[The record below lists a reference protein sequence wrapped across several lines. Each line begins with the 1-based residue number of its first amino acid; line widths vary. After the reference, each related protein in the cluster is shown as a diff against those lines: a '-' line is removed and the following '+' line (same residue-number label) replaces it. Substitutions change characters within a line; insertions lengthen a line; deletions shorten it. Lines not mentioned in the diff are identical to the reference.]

1 MAKRRPRA
9 RPAARQETAASRGP
23 AGSLTVRLALFWA
36 VTFAIKLIVLLQ
48 LKDHVLL
55 QVNATDDSAA
65 YFGLAQRVVA
75 GDLGLGPGLYYVS
88 PLYIYFLAFVTWA
101 GASIDGAR
109 IVQILLGTGT
119 VALVF
124 ATAREWF
131 GERSAWIAAGL
142 AALTGL
148 FTFYEVLILQA
159 SLDPFLTAAV
169 LWLLAMALR
178 RPQAH
183 WPVLTGVAGGLFML
197 NRPNVLVAVV
207 GMAAVLAVA
216 RQWRPMLLLAAG
228 VLIALTPVG
237 IRNAVVAHEASL
249 LPSHGGLNF
258 YIGNNADANGLFRT
272 VPGVSPTIEGQA
284 RDTRRVAEAALK
296 RPLTDGEVSLYFSGL
311 AIGWIR
317 EHPIAWLRLFAV
329 KVGYVFN
336 AQHIPLPLSYPFFAY
351 DAGSILRFLFVGPWC
366 LIPLGLVGLVG
377 SYWLVEPR
385 PGKNYLIWAA
395 FVPLYALSVAL
406 FFTSERYRL
415 PLLVPLTIGAGAA
428 VHQIIQLVAARRLR
442 TLAPLAAALAVLL
455 VACNWR
461 LDMVD
466 GDGRGEERV
475 HMAENLARAGDAT
488 GALDW
493 LGRALQ
499 VYPYTSLAHYRVGVQ
514 LANAG
519 QHPQAVAELGEALRL
534 DPGAPALE
542 LALGQAL
549 NANGQPREAIS
560 HLRVAF
566 DRGAN
571 PFVAGAELAAALGA
585 SGDTPAATQMLQT
598 LSTQASPSADTS
610 MMLGDV
616 AADMNALDL
625 AQRFFDQAT
634 AAQPDSVIVHDRS
647 GRNQLSRQ
655 HFDEAVREFAA
666 AAKLAPQSVDELTR
680 LAFAEFHLG
689 RIADARTHVAAALAL
704 DPRNATALEV
714 QKLID
719 QKVRH

>member
-1 MAKRRPRA
+1 MI
-9 RPAARQETAASRGP
+9 SD
-23 AGSLTVRLALFWA
+23 W
-36 VTFAIKLIVLLQ
+36 
-48 LKDHVLL
+48 D
-55 QVNATDDSAA
+55 
-65 YFGLAQRVVA
+65 
-75 GDLGLGPGLYYVS
+75 PGCTYVS
-88 PLYIYFLAFVTWA
+88 PLYIYFLAFVTWV

-109 IVQILLGTGT
+109 VVQILLGTGT
-119 VALVF
+119 VALIF

-183 WPVLTGVAGGLFML
+183 WPLLTGVASGLFML
-197 NRPNVLVAVV
+197 NRPNVLIASV
-207 GMAAVLAVA
+207 GIALVLLVA
-216 RQWRPMLLLAAG
+216 RRWRTTVLLAGG
-228 VLIALTPVG
+228 VLIALMPIG

-249 LPSHGGLNF
+249 LPSHGGLNL
-258 YIGNNADANGLFRT
+258 YIGNNAEANGLFRA

-284 RDTRRVAEAALK
+284 RDTRRVAEAALG
-296 RPLTDGEVSLYFSGL
+296 RPLTDGEVSSYFSGL
-311 AIGWIR
+311 AIAWIR

-366 LIPLGLVGLVG
+366 LIPLGLVGLIG
-377 SYWLVEPR
+377 APWLVEPR
-385 PGKNYLIWAA
+385 PGREYVIWAA

-428 VHQIIQLVAARRLR
+428 IDQVVQRVLARRFR
-442 TLAPLAAALAVLL
+442 TLVPTAAAVAVLL

-461 LDMVD
+461 LDMID

-475 HMAENLARAGDAT
+475 HMAENLAHSGDVAGAM
-488 GALDW
+488 AW
-493 LGRALQ
+493 LGRALE

-519 QHPQAVAELGEALRL
+519 QRPQAIAELSEALRL

-549 NANGQPREAIS
+549 NANDRPREAIP
-560 HLRVAF
+560 HLRAAF
-566 DRGAN
+566 DSGAN
-571 PFVAGAELAAALGA
+571 AFVAGAELAAALNA
-585 SGDTPAATQMLQT
+585 AGDKPAATQVLEK
-598 LSTQASPSADTS
+598 LSTQPNPSADTS

-616 AADMNALDL
+616 AADMNVLDL

-634 AAQPDSVIVHDRS
+634 AARPDSVIFHDRS
-647 GRNQLSRQ
+647 GRNQLSQQ
-655 HFDEAVREFAA
+655 HFEDAVREFAA

-689 RIADARTHVAAALAL
+689 RIADARTHVTAALAL

-714 QKLID
+714 QKLL
-719 QKVRH
+719 R